1 MLVLDLTLSPFM
13 ALIVEALLRTARMV
27 GVVSGG
33 MVLVD
38 AFLPQTYPVC
48 RRAANA
54 RAWAVV
60 GLGVMVGGALTL
72 VATYGGKEP
81 KVDATVARLILWVGI
96 STGLVMRCAC
106 RAERPARIWLVATL
120 IGITGFV
127 LSLADAQ
134 LA

>member
-1 MLVLDLTLSPFM
+1 MLVLDLTLSPFA

-33 MVLVD
+33 MVLFD
-38 AFLPQTYPVC
+38 MFLPQNIPAC
-48 RRAANA
+48 DRRANA
-54 RAWAVV
+54 RAWAMV
-60 GLGVMVGGALTL
+60 GLGVMIGGALTL
-72 VATYGGKEP
+72 MATYGGREP
-81 KVDATVARLILWVGI
+81 VIDATVARLILWVGV

-106 RAERPARIWLVATL
+106 RAERPARIWLVATM
-120 IGITGFV
+120 IGATGFF